1 MKLSKWAK
9 KNGICYVT
17 ALSWFHS
24 GKIPNARQM
33 DTGTILVNEV
43 TNEPHQERVCAYA
56 RVSSQS
62 RKTEIQYQI
71 DRIIEFSNARG
82 LSIDKVYKEIASGM
96 NDNRKQLWM
105 MLDSKPT
112 VIVIENKDR
121 LTRFGFCYLEK
132 LLKNQGCK
140 IIVMNKSVEDESDL
154 LKDFVSIITSFCCRL
169 YGLRRGH
176 NKAKKIKNELKKD
189 DQNEQTHN

>member
-33 DTGTILVNEV
+33 DTGTILVDEL
-43 TNEPHQERVCAYA
+43 TNKQLQERVCVYA
-56 RVSSQS
+56 RVSNQS

-71 DRIIEFSNARG
+71 DRITEFSNARG
-82 LSIDKVYKEIASGM
+82 LSIDKIYKEIASGM
-96 NDNRKQLWM
+96 NDNRPQLWR
-105 MLDSKPT
+105 MLDTNPT
-112 VIVIENKDR
+112 TIVVENKDR
-121 LTRFGFCYLEK
+121 LTRFGFNYLEK
-132 LLKNQGCK
+132 LLAKQGCS
-140 IIVMNKSVEDESDL
+140 IIVMNKDAEDESDL

-169 YGLRRGH
+169 YGLRRGQ
-176 NKAKKIKNELKKD
+176 NKAKKIKNELND
-189 DQNEQTHN
+189 DQN